1 MKKIIA
7 AVLLISFSTF
17 SANAAPSLGAFSLT
31 GGLAHNSSVWG
42 ASGKQ
47 ENFELDGTAKAVQN
61 QSGVFTE
68 SFSSQFIEVGIGQW
82 VSLGYEI
89 SDTIATP
96 TNVVHERKTSA
107 GQGGGTGLKNTISVD
122 FKDLATTYIKINTPI
137 GIYFKYGNVDT
148 DMDIKEVMAS
158 GNSYANVS
166 TSGSST
172 GMGYQKHIGDSGFGF
187 RFEANYIELDNVKT
201 NNGELSGALT
211 CLNTGTCAGVNNGL
225 NKVSASNL
233 EGLAGKVALTYTL
246 GRNN

>member
-31 GGLAHNSSVWG
+31 GGLAANNSVWG

-47 ENFELDGTAKAVQN
+47 EGFELDGTAKAVQN

-68 SFSSQFIEVGIGQW
+68 SFSSQFIEVGVGQW

-89 SDTIATP
+89 SDNIATP
-96 TNVVHERKTSA
+96 TNVTQERDA
-107 GQGGGTGLKNTISVD
+107 AINGGTFLKNEVSVT
-122 FKDLATTYIKINTPI
+122 FQDLTTTYLKVNTPI
-137 GIYFKYGNVDT
+137 GVYFKFGNVET
-148 DMDIKEVMAS
+148 DLDIKEVMAS

-172 GMGYQKHIGDSGFGF
+172 GMGYQSHFGETGFGF
-187 RFEANYIELDNVKT
+187 RFEANYIELDGVKT
-201 NNGELSGALT
+201 DNGETAGALV